1 MTTTFQ
7 PQATTRWGYDT
18 TCLWL
23 RREFANAKAA
33 RVHADALRR
42 QGWSIDY
49 AYPNL
54 YEGDVWDIVGVR
66 RSTIAERAKHM
77 LESNPDFAG
86 IIEASVEVDGK
97 PTMPRNIFHE
107 AMGYVRWS
115 DRSDA
120 WAEEDDHGF

>member
-18 TCLWL
+18 VCLWV
-23 RREFANAKAA
+23 RRPFANRKAA

-54 YEGDVWDIVGVR
+54 YENDVWDIVGVR
-66 RSTIAERAKHM
+66 RATIAERAAWH
-77 LESNPDFAG
+77 LENNEELRDTLA
-86 IIEASVEVDGK
+86 ASVEIDGK
-97 PTMPRNIFHE
+97 PVDAKHIFAE
-107 AMGYVRWS
+107 AMGWVRWT
-115 DRSDA
+115 DNNDA
-120 WAEEDDHGF
+120 YAEETYHG